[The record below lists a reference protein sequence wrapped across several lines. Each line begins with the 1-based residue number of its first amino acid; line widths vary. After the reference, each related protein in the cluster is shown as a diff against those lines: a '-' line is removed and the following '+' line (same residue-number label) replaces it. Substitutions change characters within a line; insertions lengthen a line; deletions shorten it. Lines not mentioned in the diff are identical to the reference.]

1 MVNEDHPLDSHL
13 PVDPGHDERSN
24 AKAQHGTCQRPA
36 GVIEPSA
43 DDVGHKGPQEGRRGE
58 QAPLRQWQFWR
69 GIATAQRITD
79 LPTSRA
85 DLASWMTSFEE
96 HEYAP
101 TDAGRETTVALVDDF
116 AARSAART
124 YFATTPLRVVSRDR
138 SFVSTFGTSKYGQ
151 RTADSVGYQRSRR
164 T

>member
-1 MVNEDHPLDSHL
+1 M
-13 PVDPGHDERSN
+13 
-24 AKAQHGTCQRPA
+24 
-36 GVIEPSA
+36 
-43 DDVGHKGPQEGRRGE
+43 
-58 QAPLRQWQFWR
+58 
-69 GIATAQRITD
+69 
-79 LPTSRA
+79 
-85 DLASWMTSFEE
+85 ASWMTSFEE

-116 AARSAART
+116 AARWFPRSLRHLTPHPVVTAAARSAART

>member
-1 MVNEDHPLDSHL
+1 MA
-13 PVDPGHDERSN
+13 R
-24 AKAQHGTCQRPA
+24 
-36 GVIEPSA
+36 
-43 DDVGHKGPQEGRRGE
+43 
-58 QAPLRQWQFWR
+58 
-69 GIATAQRITD
+69 
-79 LPTSRA
+79 
-85 DLASWMTSFEE
+85 WMTSFEE

-101 TDAGRETTVALVDDF
+101 TDAGRQTTVALVTA